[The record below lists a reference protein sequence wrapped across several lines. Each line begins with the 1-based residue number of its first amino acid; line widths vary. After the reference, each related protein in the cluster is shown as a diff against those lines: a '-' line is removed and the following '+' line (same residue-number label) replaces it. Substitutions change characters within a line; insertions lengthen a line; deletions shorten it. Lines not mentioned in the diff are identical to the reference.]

1 VAHALGRKNYIE
13 KDYFWGHSTDM
24 KAADLKFNLID
35 SYLGLLKSLSPDNRL
50 ELISK
55 LSDSLKGSKKP
66 TDKSLSD
73 LYGAFK
79 TKKSADEIIAD
90 LKRSRHFDRKTEQ
103 L

>member
-1 VAHALGRKNYIE
+1 
-13 KDYFWGHSTDM
+13 M

-35 SYLGLLKSLSPDNRL
+35 SYIGLLKSLSPDSRL

-79 TKKSADEIIAD
+79 TKKSADEMIAD
-90 LKRSRHFDRKTEQ
+90 LKKSRNFDRKTER

>member
-1 VAHALGRKNYIE
+1 
-13 KDYFWGHSTDM
+13 M

-35 SYLGLLKSLSPDNRL
+35 SYLGLLNNLSPESKL

-55 LSDSLKGSKKP
+55 LSDSLKSSKKP
-66 TDKSLSD
+66 TKKSLRD

-79 TKKSADEIIAD
+79 SKRTADEIITD
-90 LKRSRHFDRKTEQ
+90 LKNSRNFNRKTEQ